1 MAIESHQPLD
11 GVTVIE
17 LGTSVA
23 APVAGMVLAELG
35 ARVIKVENPQGGD
48 DARRW
53 GPPFEEG
60 VAPVFLALNRNKRS
74 AAIDL
79 KDPAQVE
86 ALRSFINREADVVLQ
101 NLRPGLVASYGLDA
115 STLRADKSN
124 LIYCNL
130 GAFGA
135 TGPQKAQPG
144 YDPLMQAC
152 CGIMSVTGHPRDE
165 PIRVGPSIV
174 DQGAGMW
181 CVIGILAALNRR
193 LQTGEGCTVDTS
205 LYETA
210 IGWVSQHIAN
220 LQVSGAVP
228 SKLGSENAGIAPY
241 KAYEADGGWIVIAVG
256 NDALFRKLCAVIDR
270 KDWIADPRFATNP
283 DRVRNRALLNA
294 LLSDIVKLCTPA
306 EWRAK
311 LDAAGIP
318 CAPVLALDAVV
329 ADPQFEALRMLQ
341 PASDGKRSLIG
352 LPLSFDGVRPPLRR
366 SPPALGEGTSLI
378 SSSAVEEIDSNG

>member
-86 ALRSFINREADVVLQ
+86 ALRSFIKREADVVLQ

-270 KDWIADPRFATNP
+270 KDWISDPLFATNP

>member
-86 ALRSFINREADVVLQ
+86 ALRSFIKREADVVLQ

-270 KDWIADPRFATNP
+270 KDWISDPLFATNP

-294 LLSDIVKLCTPA
+294 LLGDIVKLCTPA

>member
-86 ALRSFINREADVVLQ
+86 ALRSFIKREADVVLQ
-101 NLRPGLVASYGLDA
+101 NLRPGLVVSYGLDA

-210 IGWVSQHIAN
+210 IGWVSQHTAN

-270 KDWIADPRFATNP
+270 KDWISDPLFATNP

-294 LLSDIVKLCTPA
+294 LLNDIVKLCTPA

>member
-86 ALRSFINREADVVLQ
+86 ALRSFIKREADVVLQ

-270 KDWIADPRFATNP
+270 KDWISDPLFATNP

-294 LLSDIVKLCTPA
+294 LLNDIVKLCTPA

>member
-79 KDPAQVE
+79 KDSAQVE
-86 ALRSFINREADVVLQ
+86 ALRSFIKREADVVLQ

-241 KAYEADGGWIVIAVG
+241 KAYETNGGWIVIAVG

-270 KDWIADPRFATNP
+270 KDWISDPLFATNP

>member
-1 MAIESHQPLD
+1 LD
-11 GVTVIE
+11 GVTVVE

-35 ARVIKVENPQGGD
+35 ARVIKIENPQGGD

-53 GPPFEEG
+53 GPPFENG
-60 VAPVFLALNRNKRS
+60 VSPVFLALNRNKRS

-79 KDPAQVE
+79 KDRHQVSE
-86 ALRSFINREADVVLQ
+86 LRAFIKSDADVVLQ

-115 STLRADKSN
+115 VTLRADKPD

-135 TGPQKAQPG
+135 QGPLKAQPG

-152 CGIMSVTGHPRDE
+152 GGIMSVTGHPGDE

-220 LQVSGAVP
+220 FLVSGNVP
-228 SKLGSENAGIAPY
+228 TRLGSENSGIAPY
-241 KAYEADGGWIVIAVG
+241 KAYEADGGWIVIAAG

-270 KDWIADPRFATNP
+270 KEWVVDPRFATNP
-283 DRVRNRALLNA
+283 DRVRNRVVLNA
-294 LLSDIVKLCTPA
+294 LIGDIVKTGTPS
-306 EWRAK
+306 EWRAR

-318 CAPVLALDAVV
+318 CAPALELDEVV
-329 ADPQFEALRMLQ
+329 ADPQFEALQMLQ
-341 PASDGKRSLIG
+341 PAADGQRSLIG

-366 SPPALGEGTSLI
+366 SPPALGEGTHLI
-378 SSSAVEEIDSNG
+378 HSPVEGGDSHG

>member
-86 ALRSFINREADVVLQ
+86 ALRSFIKREADVVLQ

-270 KDWIADPRFATNP
+270 KDWISDPLFATNP

-294 LLSDIVKLCTPA
+294 LLNDIVKLRTPA

-341 PASDGKRSLIG
+341 PSSDGKRSLIG